1 MDFKIGYNVKPKE
14 VNNQN
19 IVIFEEYQFVSGRYD
34 LVEVLPTADE
44 CNAYGFIYK
53 NSDTRCY
60 VKDEAAFFNPPSPR
74 DNLIVARANNNIGF
88 NTRDNI
94 ISGIEHTLTG
104 NNYSNIISG
113 DNHTINNLVSNSN
126 VSGTKGEVVYH
137 NSKVLGGNNDTDI
150 LGERQAVQVMAAAA
164 TTDAT
169 PTISYLNNDGATMI
183 KVPENTIISF
193 SADVV
198 VVRTGGVGSGN
209 KGDFRKW
216 HEEGAVVNIGGTLTI
231 QRIKTLK
238 VSSGTVSGWSIEA
251 KTTGEFLYLEVVGR
265 NNRDLKWAIQWNLT
279 EIKTGVDLSA

>member
-1 MDFKIGYNVKPKE
+1 MDFKIGYNVKPKQITTLSE
-14 VNNQN
+14 
-19 IVIFEEYQFVSGRYD
+19 VIFEEYQLVSGRYE
-34 LVEVLPTADE
+34 LVEVAPTEDE
-44 CNAYGFIYK
+44 CKGYGFNYIDSK
-53 NSDTRCY
+53 CWITAKKTDLKKIDN
-60 VKDEAAFFNPPSPR
+60 VIEAGS
-74 DNLIVARANNNIGF
+74 
-88 NTRDNI
+88 
-94 ISGIEHTLTG
+94 
-104 NNYSNIISG
+104 SNIKRTGANRCLITG
-113 DNHTINNLVSNSN
+113 KNNAINEYVTSSI

-137 NSKVLGGNNDTDI
+137 NSKVLGGNDI
-150 LGERQAVQVMAAAA
+150 SDELGERQAVQVMAAAA

-193 SADVV
+193 SADVLA
-198 VVRTGGVGSGN
+198 VRTGGTGSGD

-231 QRIKTLK
+231 ERIKTLK

-251 KTTGEFLYLEVVGR
+251 KTTGEYLYLELVGR

>member
-1 MDFKIGYNVKPKE
+1 MDFKIGYNVKPKYITDLG
-14 VNNQN
+14 V
-19 IVIFEEYQFVSGRYD
+19 VIFEEYQFISGRYE
-34 LVEVLPTADE
+34 LVEVTPTEDE
-44 CNAYGFIYK
+44 CKAYNFKFNSSKCLLVNTDTSFLSELEDNNYTNSSNRAILHSQNNTITGVDNLLEGFNY
-53 NSDTRCY
+53 N
-60 VKDEAAFFNPPSPR
+60 
-74 DNLIVARANNNIGF
+74 NLIV
-88 NTRDNI
+88 
-94 ISGIEHTLTG
+94 
-104 NNYSNIISG
+104 G
-113 DNHTINNLVSNSN
+113 DNNKISSNLSNTIL
-126 VSGTKGEVVYH
+126 SGTKGVANYN

-251 KTTGEFLYLEVVGR
+251 KTTGEYLYLEVVGR

>member
-1 MDFKIGYNVKPKE
+1 MDFKIGYNVKPKYITDLG
-14 VNNQN
+14 V
-19 IVIFEEYQFVSGRYD
+19 VIFEEYQFLEGRYQ
-34 LVEVLPTADE
+34 LVEVTPTADE
-44 CNAYGFIYK
+44 CKAYNFKFNSSKCLLVNTDTSFLSEVEDNNYTNSSNRAILHSQNNTITGVDNLLEGFNY
-53 NSDTRCY
+53 N
-60 VKDEAAFFNPPSPR
+60 
-74 DNLIVARANNNIGF
+74 NLIVGDNNK
-88 NTRDNI
+88 
-94 ISGIEHTLTG
+94 IS
-104 NNYSNIISG
+104 SNIS
-113 DNHTINNLVSNSN
+113 NTIL
-126 VSGTKGEVVYH
+126 SGTKGVADYN

-150 LGERQAVQVMAAAA
+150 PGERQAVKVIAAAA

-216 HEEGAVVNIGGTLTI
+216 HEEGAVVNVGGTLTI
-231 QRIKTLK
+231 QRTKTLK

-251 KTTGEFLYLEVVGR
+251 KTTGEYLYLEVVGR